1 MIAEPPSLAGAVHE
15 RSMLIADVA
24 VAERDVG
31 VPGTVNVVSVAEAD
45 ASPVPTALIAET
57 RYSAVSPVDSVA
69 SERVVAVVPVS
80 ATRVANPPPLRF
92 LSIK

>member
-1 MIAEPPSLAGAVHE
+1 
-15 RSMLIADVA
+15 MLVEDVA

-57 RYSAVSPVDSVA
+57 RYTAVSPADNEE
-69 SERVVAVVPVS
+69 SERVVAVVPVL
-80 ATRVANPPPLRF
+80 ATRVANPAELRF